1 MDKET
6 NLLRSTIMKLYL
18 IRHGQ
23 TDWNVLGKIQGSYD
37 CCLNDTG
44 ITQAKQLSEKIIEAN
59 YKFSKIYSSQQKRA
73 LKTAQILSEAIKVE
87 FVPMHGLEEV
97 KFGEWEGLTWKEI
110 QEQFPI
116 EYDEWFNNRRYTRPP
131 KGESYEDMLQR
142 VLAVIHKIVNMEVS
156 DTAVVTHG
164 AVIMCILCCITNTP
178 FAEMMKFK
186 ADNTTI
192 IEIDSEKFNFKKNNS
207 FKGEEN
213 GIRYNKGL

>member
-1 MDKET
+1 
-6 NLLRSTIMKLYL
+6 MKLYL

-37 CCLNDTG
+37 CCLNNTG
-44 ITQAKQLSEKIIEAN
+44 ITQAEQLSKKVLDAN
-59 YKFSKIYSSQQKRA
+59 YKFSKIYSSTQKRA
-73 LKTAQILSEAIKVE
+73 LKTAQILSTATNIEY
-87 FVPMHGLEEV
+87 VPMQGLEEI

-110 QEQFPI
+110 EENYPK
-116 EYDEWFNNRRYTRPP
+116 EYKIWFNNRRYTRPP

-142 VLAVIHKIVNMEVS
+142 VLSTIHEITSTEFNDV
-156 DTAVVTHG
+156 AIVTHG
-164 AVIMCILCCITNTP
+164 AVIMCILCFITNTP
-178 FAEMMKFK
+178 FHEMMKFK

-192 IEIDSEKFNFKKNNS
+192 IEIDSEKFNLKKNNN